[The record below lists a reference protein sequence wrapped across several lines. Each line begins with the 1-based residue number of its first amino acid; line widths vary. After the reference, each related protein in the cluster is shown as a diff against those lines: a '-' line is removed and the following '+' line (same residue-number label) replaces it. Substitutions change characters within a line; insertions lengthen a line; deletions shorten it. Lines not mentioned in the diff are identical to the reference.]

1 MIDWLIDWL
10 IDWFIE
16 VFFILLGEE
25 SVWQDKEK
33 DKKWRVRLCGG
44 YRFGGGGGLR
54 VGQRVGGRP
63 EDGEGCYG
71 RN

>member
-10 IDWFIE
+10 IDRLIDLLRF
-16 VFFILLGEE
+16 FFILLGEE

-54 VGQRVGGRP
+54 VGRGPG
-63 EDGEGCYG
+63 EGEGCYG

>member
-1 MIDWLIDWL
+1 MVGCLIDWS

-44 YRFGGGGGLR
+44 YRFGGGGGGGLR
-54 VGQRVGGRP
+54 VGRRP
-63 EDGEGCYG
+63 GEGEGCYG